1 MQQSGM
7 SDGERVGL
15 GSISGAIKTENY
27 ELSVSVSVLVSVAA
41 AAFELPFS
49 FLLVSN

>member
-7 SDGERVGL
+7 SDGEQVGL
-15 GSISGAIKTENY
+15 GSVSGAIKTENY
-27 ELSVSVSVLVSVAA
+27 ELSASVSVSVAA

-49 FLLVSN
+49 FLLASN